1 MKELATYLLLK
12 LGGNAAPTA
21 DDVTAALTTVGV
33 EVDADRLSALLTDL
47 EGKDLNEVIAS
58 GSALLAKFGGGGGG
72 GGGG

>member
-12 LGGNAAPTA
+12 LGGNASPTS
-21 DDVTAALTTVGV
+21 DDITAALATVGA
-33 EVDADRLSALLTDL
+33 EVDADRLSTLLTDL